1 MRFEWDEDKRQ
12 TNLKKHGF
20 DFDGIE
26 AVFEGDTLIVLDD
39 RFDYGETRFVTFG
52 IFYRRVVAVTHLQTN
67 DVIRIISVRKATKN
81 EQRRYFEQ
89 ISN

>member
-52 IFYRRVVAVTHLQTN
+52 IFYDRVVAVTHLQTN
-67 DVIRIISVRKATKN
+67 DIIRIISVRKATKN